1 LPPLRVPRAAGIG
14 RVAQA
19 VLLGIAGMGLLV
31 PAAGAAG
38 AQVRIVEPAAGATVN
53 AASVPVALAVE
64 GANLPA
70 DATRWPGPGLFH
82 VALDG
87 VDVLQTQELRF
98 TLLAIPPGAHH
109 LRVTLEGATPPV
121 APAEIAFTA
130 QVVTPPAGASWLGA
144 GGVAV
149 AGAVMLV
156 ALLLLWLF
164 WVRPQRV
171 EELPDLP
178 PGEPRDPAA
187 PEESIELEPPQS
199 R

>member
-1 LPPLRVPRAAGIG
+1 LRAARGASIG

-19 VLLGIAGMGLLV
+19 LLLSIAGLVLLV
-31 PAAGAAG
+31 PGAGAAD
-38 AQVRIVEPAAGATVN
+38 AQVRILEPAAGATVN
-53 AASVPVALAVE
+53 AASVAVALVIE
-64 GANLPA
+64 GANVPG
-70 DATRWPGPGLFH
+70 DAARWPGQGLFH

-87 VDVLQTQELRF
+87 VDVLQTPELHF

-109 LRVTLEGATPPV
+109 LRVTLEGANPPV

-130 QVVTPPAGASWLGA
+130 QVVSPPAGASWLGA

-149 AGAVMLV
+149 AGAIMLV

-164 WVRPQRV
+164 WVRPQRI
-171 EELPDLP
+171 EELPDA
-178 PGEPRDPAA
+178 PGDAAADPVA
-187 PEESIELEPPQS
+187 PEEPIELEPPPS